1 MKTKLF
7 SLMAILLG
15 MSIVMTSCKKDDD
28 DPKVP
33 ASFVDVK
40 VSADNAKADVS
51 FSEAVYK
58 MADKTGN
65 LEAAS
70 FNVTLTG
77 GTATLTSYTVTHTAG
92 TSTATLNLVLGG
104 IANGSEEIVVA
115 PASATS
121 IYNAAG
127 AAMPTTESKKAMLN
141 ELGIIGQWISS
152 GVNVA
157 PLLVYAGVDSIF
169 ANFKGDNTY
178 VVESYTVDGSK
189 TTLLGTFIQA
199 KSGTGNIWTITTNQ
213 SSPSSLVSEGI
224 FEVMLAGGVTMKY
237 EIAQTDPEIPGVTP
251 PTATGGFGSTSG
263 GAYGESNVQK
273 YIRF

>member
-15 MSIVMTSCKKDDD
+15 MSVVMTSCKKDED

-40 VSADNAKADVS
+40 ISADNAKADVS

-65 LEAAS
+65 LEVAS
-70 FNVTLTG
+70 FNVTLSG

-104 IANGSEEIVVA
+104 IANGSEEVVVA

-178 VVESYTVDGSK
+178 VFES
-189 TTLLGTFIQA
+189 F
-199 KSGTGNIWTITTNQ
+199 TI
-213 SSPSSLVSEGI
+213 V
-224 FEVMLAGGVTMKY
+224 VTY
-237 EIAQTDPEIPGVTP
+237 
-251 PTATGGFGSTSG
+251 
-263 GAYGESNVQK
+263 
-273 YIRF
+273 

>member
-15 MSIVMTSCKKDDD
+15 MSIVMTSCKKDED

-33 ASFVDVK
+33 ANFSAVT
-40 VSADNAKADVS
+40 VSADNATAAVS

-70 FNVTLTG
+70 FNVTITG
-77 GTATLTSYTVTHTAG
+77 GTATLTSFTVTHTAG

-104 IANGSEEIVVA
+104 IANGAEELVVA

-127 AAMPTTESKKAMLN
+127 AAIPATESKKAMLN
-141 ELGIIGQWISS
+141 ELGIIGQWISA
-152 GVNVA
+152 GDNVA
-157 PLLVYAGVDSIF
+157 PLLIGAGIDSIF
-169 ANFKGDNTY
+169 ANFKADNTY
-178 VVESYTVDGSK
+178 IVESFTVDGSK
-189 TTLLGTFIQA
+189 TTLTGTYVQT
-199 KSGTGNIWTITTNQ
+199 KSGTGNIYTIITNQ
-213 SSPSSLVSEGI
+213 NSPSSLISEGI
-224 FEVMLAGGVTMKY
+224 FEVMAAGDVTMKY
-237 EIAQTDPEIPGVTP
+237 EIAQTNPEIPGVTP
-251 PTATGGFGSTSG
+251 PTVAGGFGSTSG
-263 GAYGESNVQK
+263 GAFGVLNIQTYVR
-273 YIRF
+273 Y